1 MGICKNNRNKKEKN
15 QCNNNFCH
23 KIRSYDVPNRIL
35 TIILL
40 QDGRIALLSFDKQEV
55 IIMNLFYDKVDFI
68 YKKTRTINVS
78 EGGKK
83 SKKKLEI
90 KV

>member
-15 QCNNNFCH
+15 QCNNNVCH
-23 KIRSYDVPNRIL
+23 KIRSYDVP
-35 TIILL
+35 
-40 QDGRIALLSFDKQEV
+40 
-55 IIMNLFYDKVDFI
+55 NLFYDKVDFI
-68 YKKTRTINVS
+68 YKKTRTSNVS
-78 EGGKK
+78 ERGKK

>member
-40 QDGRIALLSFDKQEV
+40 QMAESP
-55 IIMNLFYDKVDFI
+55 Y
-68 YKKTRTINVS
+68 YHSIN
-78 EGGKK
+78 KR
-83 SKKKLEI
+83 
-90 KV
+90 

>member
-40 QDGRIALLSFDKQEV
+40 QMAESP
-55 IIMNLFYDKVDFI
+55 III
-68 YKKTRTINVS
+68 R
-78 EGGKK
+78 
-83 SKKKLEI
+83 
-90 KV
+90 

>member
-68 YKKTRTINVS
+68 YKKEGTRFFWMFQMVHLI
-78 EGGKK
+78 G
-83 SKKKLEI
+83 I
-90 KV
+90 

>member
-15 QCNNNFCH
+15 QFNNNFCH

-68 YKKTRTINVS
+68 YKKTRTSNVS

-83 SKKKLEI
+83 SEKKLEI